1 MATVRARR
9 RERISPKLASRIA
22 VISLAMVS
30 LTYPSIV
37 AAQAPDGQ
45 RGTFQS
51 KTEDHPSRRAP
62 ALTEPQYYRPC
73 PASVVLA
80 NGRHECLG

>member
-1 MATVRARR
+1 MR
-9 RERISPKLASRIA
+9 SPKLAPRIA

-45 RGTFQS
+45 RGAFQS